1 MAQLFKISL
10 ENNQGELLTMLLLL
24 ASKVTQIECS
34 RVLYF
39 LTGLVAHIDLS
50 ATLVSM
56 HLFSHAYLP
65 SYNSHYFSSG
75 FYHGWL
81 FLACVSFF
89 GRGFQD
95 CLILF
100 VSICFL
106 FMLVWRSRKRGAVL
120 SFAPVYV
127 LRRRHSLN
135 PLSSP
140 RLQNST
146 CLPQNLGVMAMSRIV
161 LFAHDSFFGR
171 GFQDCPIVFVSVCFP
186 FLLVR

>member
-1 MAQLFKISL
+1 MLT
-10 ENNQGELLTMLLLL
+10 LLY
-24 ASKVTQIECS
+24 S
-34 RVLYF
+34 R
-39 LTGLVAHIDLS
+39 
-50 ATLVSM
+50 
-56 HLFSHAYLP
+56 
-65 SYNSHYFSSG
+65 YFSSG
-75 FYHGWL
+75 FYHGWS

-95 CLILF
+95 CPILF

-106 FMLVWRSRKRGAVL
+106 FMLVWRSRKRGAAL

-127 LRRRHSLN
+127 SCRRHSLN

-140 RLQNST
+140 RLRNST
-146 CLPQNLGVMAMSRIV
+146 SLPQNLGVMAMSRVV

-186 FLLVR
+186 FLLVWKRGQCSLDPLSSPRLQNSTSLPHFKI